1 MTPPKK
7 YPQNLHTQKIFI
19 FLKTLKNIEIQN
31 FEPPK
36 MTLAYVCMKISEY
49 PTPLGVY
56 SHFFLHIGSGSAST
70 VHPKINIRN
79 FKHPQKIFEI
89 LARTQKI
96 SPILFLD
103 LKGDGNPDDYYLLYE
118 RS

>member
-1 MTPPKK
+1 MTQKK
-7 YPQNLHTQKIFI
+7 YPQNLHNQKIFI

-36 MTLAYVCMKISEY
+36 MTH
-49 PTPLGVY
+49 PTYAWKFQSTPPPGGVR
-56 SHFFLHIGSGSAST
+56 SFFLHIGSGSAST
-70 VHPKINIRN
+70 FHPKINIRN

-89 LARTQKI
+89 LATQKL

-103 LKGDGNPDDYYLLYE
+103 LKKRP
-118 RS
+118 